1 MIGQALVKALVD
13 TGHGVR
19 TLGRSARSVHGSTPF
34 VWSPSRGEFPLE
46 ALEGVDVVV
55 HLAAASVG
63 QRWTG
68 SHRRAILESR
78 TLSTHL
84 LREALI
90 QKGFSGTWIQASAIG
105 IYGHAPEL
113 CDEQS
118 AKGQGFLAEVAEA
131 WERASLPEDSVPFR
145 LVRMRLGLVLS
156 PDGGT
161 LAKLLPIYKFG
172 LGAPLGSGQ
181 QHMGWVHLDDVIQFI
196 RWAAATPEVSGVYN
210 VVAPRANTNV
220 EFSQSLAK
228 ALNRPHWAPKVPGFA
243 LSLAMGEMSA
253 LLLEGQNVRPSR
265 LLDARFQWRHPD
277 LLGALQHCTS

>member
-13 TGHGVR
+13 EGHAVR
-19 TLGRSARSVHGSTPF
+19 TLDAVQIRPRFDPVCVVSLQGK
-34 VWSPSRGEFPLE
+34 FPLE

-78 TLSTHL
+78 TLGTHL
-84 LREALI
+84 LREAAGADRVLRHMDSSLRDRHLRPRAAALRRTI
-90 QKGFSGTWIQASAIG
+90 HQRPRLPCGCRGGVGACSATR
-105 IYGHAPEL
+105 GHHAV
-113 CDEQS
+113 S
-118 AKGQGFLAEVAEA
+118 
-131 WERASLPEDSVPFR
+131 

-181 QHMGWVHLDDVIQFI
+181 QHMGWIHLEDVIQFI
-196 RWAAATPEVSGVYN
+196 TWAAATSEASDAYN
-210 VVAPRANTNV
+210 VVAPRANTNE
-220 EFSQSLAK
+220 EFSQRWP
-228 ALNRPHWAPKVPGFA
+228 RP
-243 LSLAMGEMSA
+243 
-253 LLLEGQNVRPSR
+253 
-265 LLDARFQWRHPD
+265 
-277 LLGALQHCTS
+277 

>member
-13 TGHGVR
+13 EGHAVR

-34 VWSPSRGEFPLE
+34 VWSPSQGKFPLE

-78 TLSTHL
+78 TLGTHL
-84 LREALI
+84 LREALV
-90 QKGFSGTWIQASAIG
+90 QARFSGTWIQASAIG
-105 IYGHAPEL
+105 IYGHAPEI

-118 AKGQGFLAEVAEA
+118 TKGRGFLADVAEA
-131 WERASLPEDSVPFR
+131 WERASQPEVTAPFR

-181 QHMGWVHLDDVIQFI
+181 QHMGWIHLEDVIQFI
-196 RWAAATPEVSGVYN
+196 TWAAATPEASDAYN
-210 VVAPRANTNV
+210 VVAPRANTNE
-220 EFSQSLAK
+220 EFSKSLAK

-243 LSLAMGEMSA
+243 LAMAMGEMSS
-253 LLLEGQNVRPSR
+253 LLLQGQNVRPSR
-265 LLDARFQWRHPD
+265 LLDAGFQWKHPD
-277 LLGALQHCTS
+277 LLDALQHCTS

>member
-1 MIGQALVKALVD
+1 MRGPS
-13 TGHGVR
+13 TVR
-19 TLGRSARSVHGSTPF
+19 PRLCGLPREVNS
-34 VWSPSRGEFPLE
+34 PLE

-78 TLSTHL
+78 TLGTHL
-84 LREALI
+84 LREALV
-90 QKGFSGTWIQASAIG
+90 QTGFSGTWIQASAIG

-118 AKGQGFLAEVAEA
+118 TKGQGFLADVAEA
-131 WERASLPEDSVPFR
+131 WERASQPEVTAPFR

-181 QHMGWVHLDDVIQFI
+181 QHMGWIHLEDVIQFI
-196 RWAAATPEVSGVYN
+196 TWAAATPEASDAYN
-210 VVAPRANTNV
+210 VVAPRANTNE

-243 LSLAMGEMSA
+243 LAMAMGEMSS

-265 LLDARFQWRHPD
+265 LLDAGFQWKHSD
-277 LLGALQHCTS
+277 LLDALKHCTS

>member
-13 TGHGVR
+13 EGHAVQ
-19 TLGRSARSVHGSTPF
+19 TLGRSKRSVHGSTPF

-78 TLSTHL
+78 TLGTHL
-84 LREALI
+84 LRETLVHT
-90 QKGFSGTWIQASAIG
+90 GFSGTWIQASAIG

-113 CDEQS
+113 CDEQT
-118 AKGQGFLAEVAEA
+118 ATGQGFLADVAEA
-131 WERASLPEDSVPFR
+131 WERASQPEVTAPFR

-156 PDGGT
+156 PEGGT

-181 QHMGWVHLDDVIQFI
+181 QHMGWVHLEDVIQFI
-196 RWAAATPEVSGVYN
+196 TWAAATPEASDAYN
-210 VVAPRANTNV
+210 VVAPRANTNE
-220 EFSQSLAK
+220 EFSKSLAK

-243 LSLAMGEMSA
+243 LSLAMGEMSS
-253 LLLEGQNVRPSR
+253 LLLEGQNVRPAR
-265 LLDARFQWRHPD
+265 LLDAGFQWKHPD
-277 LLGALQHCTS
+277 LLGALKHCTS

>member
-13 TGHGVR
+13 EGHEVR
-19 TLGRSARSVHGSTPF
+19 TLGRSARQVHGSTPF
-34 VWSPSRGEFPLE
+34 VWSPSQGQFPLD

-68 SHRRAILESR
+68 AHRRAILESR
-78 TLSTHL
+78 TLGTHL

-90 QKGFSGTWIQASAIG
+90 QAGFAGTWIQASAIG
-105 IYGHAPEL
+105 IYGNAPEL

-118 AKGQGFLAEVAEA
+118 TTGQGFLADVADA
-131 WERASLPEDSVPFR
+131 WERASKPEETAAFR
-145 LVRMRLGLVLS
+145 QVRMRLGLVLS
-156 PDGGT
+156 PEGGT
-161 LAKLLPIYKFG
+161 LAKLLPIYKLG

-181 QHMGWVHLDDVIQFI
+181 QHMGWIHLEDVIQFVS
-196 RWAAATPEVSGVYN
+196 WAAQTPEAHGAYN
-210 VVAPRANTNV
+210 VVAPQADTNK
-220 EFSQSLAK
+220 EFSQALAK
-228 ALNRPHWAPKVPGFA
+228 ALRRPHWAPNVPAFA
-243 LSLAMGEMSA
+243 LSSAMGEMSS

-265 LLDARFQWRHPD
+265 LLDAEFTWKHPQ